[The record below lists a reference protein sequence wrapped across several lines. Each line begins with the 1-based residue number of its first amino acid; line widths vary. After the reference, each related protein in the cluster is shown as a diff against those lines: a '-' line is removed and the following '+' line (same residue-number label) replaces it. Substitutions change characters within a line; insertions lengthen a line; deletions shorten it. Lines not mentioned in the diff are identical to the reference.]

1 MNNSSQMEMSQYI
14 LQELVQ
20 GILAVMQK
28 HLVRIVLYGSV
39 ARGTNT
45 EESDVDVALI
55 VKGTLDEGT
64 EDKLSDFIVDMNLK
78 YDKVFSVID
87 IDAEKFSKWETIVP
101 FYQNVVREGVALWQT
116 A

>member
-1 MNNSSQMEMSQYI
+1 MDSSFRMEMNRDI
-14 LQELVQ
+14 LQELVM
-20 GILAVMQK
+20 GILAVMRKQ
-28 HLVRIVLYGSV
+28 LVRIVLYGSV

-45 EESDVDVALI
+45 KESDVDVALI

-87 IDAEKFSKWETIVP
+87 IDAEKFFKWEAAVP
-101 FYQNVVREGVALWQT
+101 FYQNVIREGVILWQT

>member
-1 MNNSSQMEMSQYI
+1 MNNSSQMEMSQNA

-45 EESDVDVALI
+45 EES
-55 VKGTLDEGT
+55 EC
-64 EDKLSDFIVDMNLK
+64 
-78 YDKVFSVID
+78 
-87 IDAEKFSKWETIVP
+87 
-101 FYQNVVREGVALWQT
+101 
-116 A
+116 